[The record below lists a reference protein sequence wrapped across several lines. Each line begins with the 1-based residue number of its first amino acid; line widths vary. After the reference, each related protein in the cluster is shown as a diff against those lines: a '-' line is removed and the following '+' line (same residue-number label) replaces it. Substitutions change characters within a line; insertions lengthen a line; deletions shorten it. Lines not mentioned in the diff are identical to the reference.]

1 MKNNIY
7 RQLGILAFTVTVMLV
22 CANSIFAQ
30 TSSTPSKTTKS
41 TSDYAFLA
49 LPSGTVWKMSNEEG
63 FYTYEEAQ
71 KKFGAKLPT
80 KKQWQ
85 ELIDCCSWTWTG
97 KGYKVTDKKGT
108 SIYFPAN
115 GYESSH
121 GNLFGKDENAFYWAF
136 TPKDTIPT
144 TYSSGLWIEHK
155 KVLKDKTT
163 VEYVDNIHLYDSKQ
177 DYHQSVRLIG

>member
-7 RQLGILAFTVTVMLV
+7 RQFRILAFSVTVMFV
-22 CANSIFAQ
+22 CANSICAQ
-30 TSSTPSKTTKS
+30 TSSNPQKTTKS
-41 TSDYAFLA
+41 KSDYVFLA

-63 FYTYEEAQ
+63 FYTYAEAQ

-85 ELIDCCSWTWTG
+85 ELIDCCTWTWTG

-115 GYESSH
+115 GYESSY
-121 GNLFGKDENAFYWAF
+121 GNLFCKDENAFYWAS
-136 TPKDTIPT
+136 TPNDTT
-144 TYSSGLWIEHK
+144 STYSSGLWIGQK
-155 KVLKDKTT
+155 KAVKDKGI
-163 VEYVDNIHLYDSKQ
+163 VENVNNILLYDSKK
-177 DYHQSVRLIG
+177 DYHQSVRLVK

>member
-1 MKNNIY
+1 MKKNY
-7 RQLGILAFTVTVMLV
+7 RRQSFILAFTVTIMLV
-22 CANSIFAQ
+22 CANIISAQ
-30 TSSTPSKTTKS
+30 ASSNTSKHTQS

-97 KGYKVTDKKGT
+97 NGYKVTDKKGT

-115 GYESSH
+115 GYKSSF
-121 GNLFGKDENAFYWAF
+121 GNLFCKDENAFYWAS
-136 TPKDTIPT
+136 TPNDTT
-144 TYSSGLWIEHK
+144 STDSSGLWIGRK
-155 KVLKDKTT
+155 KVVKDKGL
-163 VEYVDNIHLYDSKQ
+163 VEFVDNIILYNSKK
-177 DYHQSVRLIG
+177 DYHQSVRLVR

>member
-1 MKNNIY
+1 MKKFIH
-7 RQLGILAFTVTVMLV
+7 RQLFLLAVLV
-22 CANSIFAQ
+22 AFAATSLNGVFAQSTNTTQKKANSQ
-30 TSSTPSKTTKS
+30 
-41 TSDYAFLA
+41 SDFIFLA

-108 SIYFPAN
+108 SIYIPAN
-115 GYESSH
+115 GYKSSF
-121 GNLFGKDENAFYWAF
+121 GNLLGKDENAFYWALS
-136 TPKDTIPT
+136 PNDTT
-144 TYSSGLWIEHK
+144 STYSSGLWIERK
-155 KVLKDKTT
+155 KAGKDKG
-163 VEYVDNIHLYDSKQ
+163 VIEIIDNILLYNSKKN
-177 DYHQSVRLIG
+177 YHQSVRLVK

>member
-1 MKNNIY
+1 M
-7 RQLGILAFTVTVMLV
+7 ILAFSVTVMFV
-22 CANSIFAQ
+22 CANGIYAQ
-30 TSSTPSKTTKS
+30 TSSNQQKNTKS
-41 TSDYAFLA
+41 TSNYAFLA

-71 KKFGAKLPT
+71 KKFGTKLPT

-115 GYESSH
+115 GYESSY
-121 GNLFGKDENAFYWAF
+121 GNLFGKDENAFYWSS
-136 TPKDTIPT
+136 TPNDTT
-144 TYSSGLWIEHK
+144 STYSSGLWIGRK
-155 KVLKDKTT
+155 KEVKDKGV
-163 VEYVDNIHLYDSKQ
+163 VEHVDNILLYNSKKN
-177 DYHQSVRLIG
+177 YHQSVRLVK